1 MSFDPTNPAHRDALR
16 EVQSVQRELG
26 FHCADANRDEDAAV
40 NLVEGKPAFASGY
53 SYSNSFGSMLASA
66 ANRLGSIEAA
76 QTELKQYFALDE
88 FEDEQHLA
96 RLYPLNRAAELD
108 LMVAYQR
115 CGTWIETADIRRRF
129 MCATGKEL
137 PYKNSD
143 DIELQNRRAQLF
155 GAVARALG
163 VPAVSEVA

>member
-1 MSFDPTNPAHRDALR
+1 MSFDPTNPSHCDALR

-53 SYSNSFGSMLASA
+53 SYSNAFGSLLASA

-76 QTELKQYFALDE
+76 QDELAEHSALDDYR
-88 FEDEQHLA
+88 DEALLD

-115 CGTWIETADIRRRF
+115 CGTWIDSTDLRRRV
-129 MCATGKEL
+129 MCAAGVV
-137 PYKNSD
+137 PPMYSD
-143 DIELQNRRAQLF
+143 
-155 GAVARALG
+155 AVWYGQTMQAA
-163 VPAVSEVA
+163 E